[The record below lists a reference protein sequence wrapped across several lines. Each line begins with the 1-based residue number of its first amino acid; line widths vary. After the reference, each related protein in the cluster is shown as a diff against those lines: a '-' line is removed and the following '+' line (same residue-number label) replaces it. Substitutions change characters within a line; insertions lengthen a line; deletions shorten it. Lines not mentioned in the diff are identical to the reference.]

1 MIVVMMIVV
10 VIGEGMTNFDKRG
23 QIKSVEWYPFVETA
37 VFAYVVDI
45 VEIIRCFRDVQVAVI
60 LGSCGPWCLLFLKI
74 FCDL

>member
-10 VIGEGMTNFDKRG
+10 MIGKGMTNFDKCG

-45 VEIIRCFRDVQVAVI
+45 VEIIGCFR
-60 LGSCGPWCLLFLKI
+60 
-74 FCDL
+74 